1 MIRFAHI
8 LLPFLL
14 SCWSQGLM
22 ASSRV
27 VVLNHHQKEKSQTT
41 ISLRSDSIQFS
52 GRSHHSVGIDFQV
65 ECDTAAF
72 AMESKV
78 KYTYPESME
87 QGLCGGDDATTT
99 YTLRPKKRGTHVV
112 YTVVNF
118 RGDEE
123 SRTKHVIIVK

>member
-1 MIRFAHI
+1 MVRFAHL
-8 LLPFLL
+8 LLPLLL
-14 SCWSQGLM
+14 SFLSQGLR

-27 VVLNHHQKEKSQTT
+27 VVLNHQQKDKTRTT

-72 AMESKV
+72 AMETKV

-87 QGLCGGDDATTT
+87 QGLCGGDDATAT
-99 YTLRPKKRGTHVV
+99 YTLRPRKRGTHVV

>member
-1 MIRFAHI
+1 
-8 LLPFLL
+8 
-14 SCWSQGLM
+14 M

-27 VVLNHHQKEKSQTT
+27 IVLNHGDVKSKATVL
-41 ISLRSDSIQFS
+41 LRSDSIQFS
-52 GRSHHSVGIDFQV
+52 GRSHNSVGIDFQL

-72 AMESKV
+72 YRSKRV
-78 KYTYPESME
+78 EYMYPESME